1 MTPRIWEDKGVKM
14 NFKHQFDQHLSKSE
28 YQVLGSLKTP
38 AKIQAFLDDLEYSTE
53 ETYRCPLRVLRER
66 MAHCYDGALF
76 AAAML
81 RRIGYPP
88 LILEMLPNSRD
99 DDHLL
104 ALFQKERHWGAVGK
118 SNFVGLRFRESVY
131 RTVRELVMS
140 YFEQFYNLERE
151 KTLRG
156 YTVPLNLR
164 SFDRHGWMIKDEP
177 LRWIAEKLDRT
188 RRVRLLTPKM
198 VRNLSLLDSR
208 AYQAGLVGAD
218 QKGLFHPRPKN

>member
-1 MTPRIWEDKGVKM
+1 M
-14 NFKHQFDQHLSKSE
+14 NFEHQLDQLLSKSE
-28 YQVLGSLKTP
+28 YQVLGCLKTP
-38 AKIQAFLDDLEYSTE
+38 SKIQAFLDDLEYSTE
-53 ETYRCPLRVLRER
+53 EIYRCPLRVLRER
-66 MAHCYDGALF
+66 VAHCYDGALF

-104 ALFQKERHWGAVGK
+104 ALFKKEMHWGAVGK
-118 SNFVGLRFRESVY
+118 SNFVGLRFREPVY

-151 KTLRG
+151 KTLRA
-156 YTVPLNLR
+156 YTVPLNLL

-177 LRWIAEKLDRT
+177 LYWIAEKLDRT
-188 RRVRLLTPKM
+188 RRVKVLTPKM
-198 VRNLSLLDSR
+198 VRTLSLLDPR
-208 AYQAGLVGAD
+208 AYQAGLMGAD
-218 QKGLFHPRPKN
+218 TKGLFHPRRKS

>member
-1 MTPRIWEDKGVKM
+1 MKM
-14 NFKHQFDQHLSKSE
+14 KFEYRLEQYLTKSE
-28 YQVLGSLKTP
+28 RRILGRLITP
-38 AKIQAFLDDLEYSTE
+38 NKIQAFLDDLEYSSE
-53 ETYRCPLRVLRER
+53 EIYRCPLRVIRER
-66 MAHCYDGALF
+66 VAHCYDGALF

-81 RRIGYPP
+81 RRIGHPP

-104 ALFQKERHWGAVGK
+104 ALFKKDLRWGAVGK
-118 SNFVGLRFRESVY
+118 SNFVGLRFREPVY

-164 SFDRHGWMIKDEP
+164 PFDRHGWMIRDEP
-177 LRWIAEKLDRT
+177 LYWIAEKLDRT
-188 RRVRLLTPKM
+188 RRVRVLTPKM
-198 VRNLSLLDSR
+198 VRNLSLLDPR
-208 AYQAGLVGAD
+208 AYQAGLMGAD
-218 QKGLFHPRPKN
+218 EKGLFRPPRKGY

>member
-1 MTPRIWEDKGVKM
+1 MGVE
-14 NFKHQFDQHLSKSE
+14 NQFDHHLT
-28 YQVLGSLKTP
+28 KTERRILDLLTTP
-38 AKIQAFLDDLEYSTE
+38 SKIQTFLDELAYSTE
-53 ETYRCPLRVLRER
+53 EIYRCPLRVLRER
-66 MAHCYDGALF
+66 VAHCYDGALF

-104 ALFQKERHWGAVGK
+104 ALFKKEMHWGAVGK
-118 SNFVGLRFRESVY
+118 SNFVGLRFREPVY

-156 YTVPLNLR
+156 YTVPLNLQ

-188 RRVRLLTPKM
+188 RRVRVLTPKM
-198 VRNLSLLDSR
+198 VRNLSLLDPR
-208 AYQAGLVGAD
+208 ACQAGLVGAD
-218 QKGLFHPRPKN
+218 QKGLFHPRRRS

>member
-1 MTPRIWEDKGVKM
+1 M
-14 NFKHQFDQHLSKSE
+14 NFEHQFDELLSKSE
-28 YQVLGSLKTP
+28 YRVLGGLKTP

-66 MAHCYDGALF
+66 VAHCYDGALF

-104 ALFQKERHWGAVGK
+104 ALFKKEMHWGAVGK
-118 SNFVGLRFRESVY
+118 SNFVGLRFRDPVY

-140 YFEQFYNLERE
+140 FFEQFYNLERE

-156 YTVPLNLR
+156 YTVPLNLQ

-177 LRWIAEKLDRT
+177 LYWIAEKLDRT
-188 RRVRLLTPKM
+188 RRVRVLTPKM
-198 VRNLSLLDSR
+198 VRTLSLLDPR
-208 AYQAGLVGAD
+208 AYQAGLMGAD
-218 QKGLFHPRPKN
+218 KKGLFHPHRRG

>member
-1 MTPRIWEDKGVKM
+1 M
-14 NFKHQFDQHLSKSE
+14 NLEYRFDQHLTKSDRRI
-28 YQVLGSLKTP
+28 LSRLTTP
-38 AKIQAFLDDLEYSTE
+38 NKIQAFLDDLEYSKE
-53 ETYRCPLRVLRER
+53 EMYRCPLRVLRER
-66 MAHCYDGALF
+66 VAHCYDGALF

-104 ALFQKERHWGAVGK
+104 ALFKKDLRWGAVGK
-118 SNFVGLRFRESVY
+118 SNFVGLRFREPVY

-140 YFEQFYNLERE
+140 YFEQFYNLEGE

-164 SFDRHGWMIKDEP
+164 PFDRHGWMIRDEP
-177 LRWIAEKLDRT
+177 LYWIAEKLDRT
-188 RRVRLLTPKM
+188 RRVWVLTPKM
-198 VRNLSLLDSR
+198 VRNLSLLDRR
-208 AYQAGLVGAD
+208 AYKAGLMGAD
-218 QKGLFHPRPKN
+218 PKGLFRPRRKG